1 MPAITKTP
9 QNLESKKGFTL
20 IEVMLVL
27 GLTGLLL
34 VGMLT
39 GTFTAIAHQR
49 YSDSVR
55 SFAEYLRAVYSEV
68 LSPESLGAGN
78 SMSEAVF
85 GKVLVFGYPY
95 TDDPDDARAVFSA
108 TLIGDADI
116 PISIDG
122 DFMDELAAVNAHLYC
137 GNTTADSSSTQDFY
151 RPLWEASLAK
161 ANNTNSNEPF
171 IGTVIIARA
180 PTSGTVHTYF
190 SDTLTY
196 DLRDE
201 CTADNQTA
209 SGILK
214 TDIQDRRDQFR
225 QEAVGFCIKSENA
238 DVYREVRLAEDGRNT
253 SAISILDTDSDIPG
267 EENRCR

>member
-1 MPAITKTP
+1 MPTITKTTQTP
-9 QNLESKKGFTL
+9 ETKKGFTL

-55 SFAEYLRAVYSEV
+55 SFAEYLRTVYGEV

-85 GKVLVFGYPY
+85 GKVLVFGYQY
-95 TDDPDDARAVFSA
+95 ADSVDDSRAVYSA
-108 TLIGDADI
+108 TLIGNADI
-116 PISIDG
+116 PMSIDG

-137 GNTTADSSSTQDFY
+137 GNTTDSSSTQDSY

-161 ANNTNSNEPF
+161 ANNTNSSEPF
-171 IGTVIIARA
+171 VGTLIIARA

-196 DLRDE
+196 NLRDN
-201 CTADNQTA
+201 CTASDQSA

-253 SAISILDTDSDIPG
+253 SAISILDADSDVPG

>member
-1 MPAITKTP
+1 MSATTKPIQKPET
-9 QNLESKKGFTL
+9 KKGFTL

-27 GLTGLLL
+27 GLTGLLI
-34 VGMLT
+34 VGMLS

-55 SFAEYLRAVYSEV
+55 SFAEYLRTVYGEV

-95 TDDPDDARAVFSA
+95 PDNVDDARAVYSA

-116 PISIDG
+116 PLSIDG

-137 GNTTADSSSTQDFY
+137 GEASADSSSTQDFY

-161 ANNTNSNEPF
+161 ANNTNSREPLV
-171 IGTVIIARA
+171 GTIIIARA

-196 DLRDE
+196 NLRDD
-201 CTADNQTA
+201 CTPDNQTA

-214 TDIQDRRDQFR
+214 TDIQDRRDQYR
-225 QEAVGFCIKSENA
+225 QEAVGFCIKSDNA
-238 DVYREVRLAEDGRNT
+238 AVYQEVRLAEDGRNT
-253 SAISILDTDSDIPG
+253 SAISIIDTDSDIPG